1 MRFQVHFVLLLL
13 SLVCSRARA
22 EAQSPTDVAEH
33 LPAAASLVLY
43 SADIGATCAEFQETR
58 LGGVLTGNAFRP
70 LVDRLRKDHQGGPL
84 NLQPIF
90 GFDWR
95 ELQSVHQGAALI
107 VFPLQDGT
115 AARACVFAGEASEDP
130 AAPLPVA
137 TAYFSSRGFVR
148 SESGRGDMAVATFSP
163 PASRKDE
170 RSRVL
175 FRGPG
180 FYGVADS
187 PAAADLLLAVKPPDS
202 LSASDLWQQV
212 TRQTAPPAR
221 PGDLKVLLRPF
232 EFWEQSRRSNPPV
245 EKSEETYPDVPD
257 SLASSKQVGFDG
269 IQAVVG
275 HVTFPASAGRDWE
288 ISARLVVSQ
297 PYEKA
302 MRLFEL
308 RSGAVPE
315 IPELIGSEVTSA
327 SFWRWDFPLAMQGFG
342 SMFDEANEPGPDGVG
357 LFEDMLDGLRD
368 DPEGV
373 RVDLRRE
380 VFANLGPEIWS
391 VTDRAGPKTKEQPH
405 GDRALYR
412 TTVREQAK
420 VGDALK
426 RFYAGDDR
434 VAYQR
439 SGEFDLWTVPEG
451 ASLFVEGES
460 ESVISVRAL
469 ALGEGMLLFSTDPD
483 QLREA
488 LNGAAGKPLKDD
500 PAWRGLWESV
510 GEGDAGLWGLARL
523 DETMAPE
530 YAAATQAELAEDAS
544 AMAAMWRVLLFG
556 ALNKQTKPPVD
567 VAPAFDKV
575 QPGLSRTGT
584 RIVPVDGGLE
594 VTITGQRPE
603 NSP

>member
-1 MRFQVHFVLLLL
+1 VRFQVHFVVLLL
-13 SLVCSRARA
+13 SLVCCGARA
-22 EAQSPTDVAEH
+22 EAQSPKDVADH
-33 LPAAASLVLY
+33 LPATASLVLY
-43 SADIGATCAEFQETR
+43 SGDIGATCAEFQETR
-58 LGGVLTGNAFRP
+58 LGGVLAGDAFRP

-95 ELQSVHQGAALI
+95 ELQTVHQGAALI
-107 VFPLQDGT
+107 VFPLQDGA
-115 AARACVFAGEASEDP
+115 AARACVFAGEASQDP

-137 TAYFSSRGFVR
+137 MAYFNSRGYVPSESSRGEFV
-148 SESGRGDMAVATFSP
+148 VTTFNPQAT
-163 PASRKDE
+163 AKDE
-170 RSRVL
+170 TSRVL
-175 FRGPG
+175 FSGPG
-180 FYGVADS
+180 LYGVADS
-187 PAAADLLLAVKPPDS
+187 LAAADVLLAVKAADA
-202 LSASDLWQQV
+202 LSASGLWKQA
-212 TRQTAPPAR
+212 TRQTGTPAR
-221 PGDLKVLLRPF
+221 PGDLRTLVRPF
-232 EFWEQSRRSNPPV
+232 ELWEQSRRATPPS
-245 EKSEETYPDVPD
+245 EKAEETYPDVPD
-257 SLASSKQVGFDG
+257 SLASSRQVGFDG
-269 IQAVVG
+269 ITAVVG
-275 HVTFPASAGRDWE
+275 HVTFPASAGRDWQ
-288 ISARLVVSQ
+288 ISARVVTNQ
-297 PYEKA
+297 PYGKA

-308 RSGAVPE
+308 RPGAVPE
-315 IPELIGSEVTSA
+315 IPDFIRSEVTSA

-391 VTDRAGPKTKEQPH
+391 VTDRAGPKTEDQPH
-405 GDRALYR
+405 GDRVLYQ
-412 TTVREQAK
+412 TVVREQAK
-420 VGDALK
+420 VADALK

-439 SGEFDLWTVPEG
+439 AGEFDLWTVPAG

-469 ALGEGMLLFSTDPD
+469 ALGEGKLLFSTDPD

-500 PAWRGLWESV
+500 LAWRGLWQSA
-510 GEGDAGLWGLARL
+510 GEGEAGLWGLAKL

-530 YAAATQAELAEDAS
+530 YAAATQPELAEDAS

-556 ALNKQTKPPVD
+556 AFDKQNAPPVD
-567 VAPAFDKV
+567 VVPAFDQV

-603 NSP
+603 DAP